1 MRLPKGGSSTAWRR
15 TSTAGMLC
23 GCYICATHGAL
34 AQLGEHL
41 LCKQGVAGS
50 IPARSTTLTKV
61 PSATY
66 GAGDFA
72 LLTCLCPNLCPL

>member
-1 MRLPKGGSSTAWRR
+1 MRRKPTAR
-15 TSTAGMLC
+15 TSC
-23 GCYICATHGAL
+23 RHYIYVTRGAL